1 LQVIHKAIRITSK
14 LNNLVINDL
23 AELNVLFGELIG
35 KKVDDTFF
43 MIPPFFTFKL
53 TWTKAGERVESYT
66 RFFILSYAPDS
77 ESKRNFATQVV
88 PYDLEDLTI

>member
-1 LQVIHKAIRITSK
+1 MDNASKDIFFRDRNGDTIHLDDPEYPRLLQVIHKAIRITSK

-43 MIPPFFTFKL
+43 MIPPDHYQSSF
-53 TWTKAGERVESYT
+53 ES
-66 RFFILSYAPDS
+66 DG
-77 ESKRNFATQVV
+77 K
-88 PYDLEDLTI
+88 DGEDLTPHSN